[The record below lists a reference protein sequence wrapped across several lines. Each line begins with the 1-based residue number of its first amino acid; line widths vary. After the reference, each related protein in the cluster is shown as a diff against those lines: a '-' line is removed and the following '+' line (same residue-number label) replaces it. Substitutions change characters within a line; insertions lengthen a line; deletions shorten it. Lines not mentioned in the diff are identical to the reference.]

1 MASRLGPV
9 HSPEGGIPPPG
20 KKFRVLPDGL
30 LLMIAE
36 DREYID
42 RVLSGDVAA
51 FDGLVR
57 KYNRMAGAIAFGIV
71 GEFSSADDVVQEAL
85 LKAYRDLGKLR
96 DRDKFKVWLAGIV
109 RSQAIDWLRR
119 RKVLPTLPFSQA
131 FPDGQ
136 DTERSSADRG
146 VEPSEELELH
156 SPGVE
161 EQYAQK
167 ELREKV
173 LEAIRNLPE
182 DDRVMVTLKHME
194 GLSYKEI
201 AELVGTTVSAVESR
215 LFRARQELRKKLE
228 QILR

>member
-1 MASRLGPV
+1 
-9 HSPEGGIPPPG
+9 
-20 KKFRVLPDGL
+20 
-30 LLMIAE
+30 MIAE

-71 GEFSSADDVVQEAL
+71 GEFSAADDVVQEAL

-109 RSQAIDWLRR
+109 RSRAIDSLRR

-131 FPDGQ
+131 FPDGP
-136 DTERSSADRG
+136 DTERSQADRG
-146 VEPSEELELH
+146 VDSSEELEVN
-156 SPGVE
+156 SPGAE

-215 LFRARQELRKKLE
+215 LFRARQDLRKKLE